1 MKMNKRF
8 PIQKINTSLLLIG
21 ITFLLSCSG
30 EKTIFEKYHQFPNL
44 SWNRFEF
51 VKFEVPVED
60 VSVAYDIFLTLRHIP
75 EMQFSE
81 LEFNITMFLSEEE
94 MRSADYT
101 LELFDSDGKRLSNC
115 LGDLCDITMP
125 LRQGFYFSEPGTVN
139 FEIENKFTK
148 MELPGMMKVGLL
160 VKKAAK

>member
-1 MKMNKRF
+1 MKLNKNF
-8 PIQKINTSLLLIG
+8 AINKINVILLLIG

-75 EMQFSE
+75 EMQFRE
-81 LEFNITMFLSEEE
+81 LEFNITIYLSEEE
-94 MRSADYT
+94 MRTADYT
-101 LELFDSDGKRLSNC
+101 FKLFDFDGKRLSNC

-125 LRQGFYFSEPGTVN
+125 LRQGFYFSEPGTVT

-148 MELPGMMKVGLL
+148 MELPGMIKVGLI
-160 VKKAAK
+160 VKRASK